1 LTTFEELGIKQN
13 ISEALAKAG
22 IVEPTEVQAK
32 VIPIAL
38 LGRDVI
44 TRAKTGTGKTY
55 AFALPIMSMMKAN
68 NGVEV
73 LVLAPTREL
82 ALQTYEAVIK
92 LNQRHINPVVV
103 YGGVSLM
110 EQARKI
116 QRGANMVI
124 GTPGRVLDL
133 LNRGVLTLDR
143 IAFFVLDEA
152 DTMLDM
158 GFIEDV
164 EAIAKY
170 SPKTKQ
176 TFFLSATIPES
187 LFRIAREYMRD
198 PEFIPVGEDDELT
211 VKSISHTYTV
221 VHKTQKFQALL
232 AYMDTVKPKKAI
244 IFLHTKFGADMI
256 HGALAKAGYNP
267 ILMHGGLS
275 QNKRE
280 HALHTFK
287 SKADILVTTN
297 VTARGIDIKDI
308 TDVINYD
315 VPTTPYIYIHRVGR
329 SARMGKDGRA
339 FTIVTDPERRMVEDV
354 EYEANITMKHL
365 DLNLNNYAEKA
376 REAFYGARMEGGDRG
391 GRGRFGGD
399 RGRFGG
405 GRGGGNRF
413 GGRGRFGDRD
423 SRGGRYGGDRRSSGD
438 RDGGRGGGQ
447 RRRYFPS

>member
-1 LTTFEELGIKQN
+1 MTTFEELGIKQT
-13 ISEALAKAG
+13 ISEALVRAG
-22 IVEPTEVQAK
+22 ITSPTEVQAK
-32 VIPIAL
+32 VIPFAL

-44 TRAKTGTGKTY
+44 ARAKTGTGKTY
-55 AFALPIMSMMKAN
+55 AFALPIISMLKGGNHIEA
-68 NGVEV
+68 

-82 ALQTYEAVIK
+82 AVQTFDSIVK
-92 LNQRHINPVVV
+92 LKQHNVKPVAV
-103 YGGVSLM
+103 YGGVSLN

-116 QRGANMVI
+116 AQGANMVI
-124 GTPGRVLDL
+124 GTPGRILDL
-133 LNRGVLTLDR
+133 LNRGALTLDH
-143 IAFFVLDEA
+143 IQFFVLDEA

-170 SPKTKQ
+170 SPRNKQ

-187 LFRIAREYMRD
+187 LFRIARQYMKD

-211 VKSISHTYTV
+211 VKSITHTYAV
-221 VHKTQKFQALL
+221 VHKSQKFQALL

-256 HGALAKAGYNP
+256 HGALSKAGYNP

-280 HALHTFK
+280 RAMSTFK

-339 FTIVTDPERRMVEDV
+339 FTIVTDPERRMIEDV

-376 REAFYGARMEGGDRG
+376 REAFYGSRMDRGDRDGGERGRFGGRGGG
-391 GRGRFGGD
+391 GRGRFQS
-399 RGRFGG
+399 
-405 GRGGGNRF
+405 
-413 GGRGRFGDRD
+413 RGRFGDRD
-423 SRGGRYGGDRRSSGD
+423 SRGGRFDRRSGG
-438 RDGGRGGGQ
+438 GGRGQGQ
-447 RRRYFPS
+447 RRQYFPSS